1 LKSFPNK
8 NLQKREDFTCLSKY
22 LRTWKLKHNKIYNS
36 PININIVMS
45 KKLILKVLKRKLKK
59 LMISK
64 IGLRKLQIQTKR
76 QTHPTK
82 YTQNEL
88 IAINI

>member
-1 LKSFPNK
+1 
-8 NLQKREDFTCLSKY
+8 
-22 LRTWKLKHNKIYNS
+22 
-36 PININIVMS
+36 MS